1 MAVLNNKE
9 RIRLSKKYKVS
20 KILMNAQPAEDNQ
33 GWVNVSSTVYANNI
47 RDTLEEIVFIVD
59 ARMGGEMTL
68 QVGDTITIPDK
79 VTEYTVD

>member
-9 RIRLSKKYKVS
+9 RIRLAKKYKVS
-20 KILMNAQPAEDNQ
+20 KVLMNAQPAEDNQ

-59 ARMGGEMTL
+59 ARADGMFPMY
-68 QVGDTITIPDK
+68 VGDTITIPDK
-79 VTEYTVD
+79 VTEYTVE